1 MFESAEIGHAID
13 KKTYEAELPA
23 LRQALLEVQ
32 YELRKQASFPVII
45 LINGIEGAG

>member
-23 LRQALLEVQ
+23 CARRCWKSSTSCA
-32 YELRKQASFPVII
+32 RRRSSR
-45 LINGIEGAG
+45 